1 MAITTINE
9 PYNITPAYNPIKFLY
24 DSTNKNNLGFKYIFD
39 VYESGT
45 LNKIAEYRVFPRYSD
60 GYGEIDLSKLLQN
73 KVTFDFDPN
82 LSESDPATN
91 SYYKY
96 DLSVGEEYVV
106 TYTYTANLVNNGGNI
121 QITPTT
127 AHTFQVGD
135 QIVLF
140 AGVANSA
147 VNGLWTVIAISGT
160 TNFTINALFANVNDP
175 TANGTVNYADNR
187 KTITRDIVTALD
199 KYVFNG
205 ALPWSEFRIYDEDT
219 FILDNAADRLLTN
232 IPARGGFRVTPQQD
246 LWVNIMNNFDTTGFM
261 VFGNS
266 DGDIFA
272 KAVTDNA
279 LITQVG
285 VGLNNLGTLTVLVGT
300 LPLLKPTTTW
310 YEFVYTDGSYND
322 QSQIY
327 RIEVDTRCKIEDF
340 ELVFL
345 DRLGSFG
352 SFAFQLRAYEQG
364 TVDKDVYKQDVQGY
378 TDSGMWTY
386 DTQDY
391 GSRVINP
398 TVQKTYQLNTNWL
411 TVEMDKYYQELISSP
426 QVYIKIGGNYY
437 ACIVQETSFEVAR
450 QKNKNLIM
458 RSVNVMLANQDSIN
472 G

>member
-9 PYNITPAYNPIKFLY
+9 PYDITPAYNPIKFLY

-45 LNKIAEYRVFPRYSD
+45 LNKIAEYRVFPRFGD

-73 KVTFDFDPN
+73 KVTFDFDPS

-96 DLSVGEEYVV
+96 DLKVGEEYVV

-147 VNGLWTVIAISGT
+147 VNGLWTVIAINGT
-160 TNFTINALFANVNDP
+160 TDFTINALFSNVNNP
-175 TANGTVNYADNR
+175 TDNGTVNYADNR
-187 KTITRDIVTALD
+187 KTITRDIETALD

-205 ALPWSEFRIYDEDT
+205 ALPWSGFRIYDETDY
-219 FILDNAADRLLTN
+219 ISPLGGRYLLTT
-232 IPARGGFRVTPQQD
+232 IPATGFRVTPEQD
-246 LWVNIMNNFDTTGFM
+246 LYVNVMNNFDLTGFI

-272 KAVTDNA
+272 KPITDNA

-285 VGLNNLGTLTVLVGT
+285 VGANNYGTLTPLVGT
-300 LPLLKPTTTW
+300 LPLIKPTTTS
-310 YEFVYTDGSYND
+310 YSFVYTDASYND
-322 QSQIY
+322 QSQVY
-327 RIEVDTRCKIEDF
+327 NIELDTRCKIEDF

-364 TVDKDVYKQDVQGY
+364 KVNKDVYKQDVQGY
-378 TDSGMWTY
+378 TDAGKWTY
-386 DTQDY
+386 SSDEF

-398 TVQKTYQLNTNWL
+398 TVEKTYQLNTNWL

-426 QVYIKIGGNYY
+426 QVYIKIDGSYY
-437 ACIVQETSFEVAR
+437 ACIVQETAFEVAR

-458 RSVNVMLANQDSIN
+458 RSVNVMLANQDAIN